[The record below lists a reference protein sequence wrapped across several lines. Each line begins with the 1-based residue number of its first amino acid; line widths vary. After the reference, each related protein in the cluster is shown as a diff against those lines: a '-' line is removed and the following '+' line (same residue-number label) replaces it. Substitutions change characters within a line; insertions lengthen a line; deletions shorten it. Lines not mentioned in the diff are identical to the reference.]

1 MLYVTTRNQHDFFT
15 AHHSL
20 REDRAADGGFYIPF
34 QNISFDSATIKA
46 LRDKP
51 FNQCVVDVL
60 NLFFSARLSPLDI
73 DFAVGRYP
81 VRLVPMSHKIMIA
94 ELWNNQ
100 DRLFSR
106 TAHDII
112 NRIIKNAEN
121 KEVSNWAYIAVRI
134 AFLVG
139 IFSDLQ
145 RFGIVDS
152 RRTIDIS
159 VPGGNFSAFMAV
171 CYARRMGLPIGK
183 IIVSDDEFGLLWEL
197 LHNGTVTFNSSKL
210 NIPENLE
217 RFIYSALGAEETN
230 RFVLAQQNRRIYTV
244 TDDESAILNDGL
256 FSAVISQ
263 KRALRVINNVYRT
276 SGYVLHPESALA
288 YGGLQDYRATEAE
301 AGPALIL
308 TEKGPH
314 CDVETVATA
323 IGISASELKE
333 RINT

>member
-1 MLYVTTRNQHDFFT
+1 MLYVTTRNQRDFFT

-20 REDRAADGGFYIPF
+20 REDRAGDGGFYIPF
-34 QNISFDSATIKA
+34 QNICFGSVTVNA
-46 LRDKP
+46 LREKP
-51 FNQCVVDVL
+51 FNQCVADVL

-73 DFAVGRYP
+73 DFSVGRYP

-94 ELWNNQ
+94 ELWNNL
-100 DRLFSR
+100 DRDFSR
-106 TAHDII
+106 AVLDLIK
-112 NRIIKNAEN
+112 RILKSAEN

-134 AFLVG
+134 AFLFG
-139 IFSDLQ
+139 IFSELQ

-152 RRTIDIS
+152 KRTIDLS
-159 VPGGNFSAFMAV
+159 VPAGNFSAFMAV
-171 CYARRMGLPIGK
+171 YYARRMGLPIGK

-217 RFIYSALGAEETN
+217 RFIHSALGTEGTK
-230 RFVLAQQNRRIYTV
+230 RFVLTQQNRRIYTV

-263 KRALRVINNVYRT
+263 KRTQRVINNVYRT

-308 TEKGPH
+308 SEKGPH
-314 CDVETVATA
+314 CDAETVAKA